1 MAPASYEPLAM
12 SVGPDDVHLLASV
25 RAVLA
30 RWLDG
35 ARWPGEDAGRIVA
48 ATNEAVT
55 AVALAARAGTRPGG
69 DPDSAPDADPATI
82 RIDGTVLRTASGEA
96 VEVRVTHERAV
107 PRPGTPVEELTVT
120 GPPPPGPD
128 HDVLAVLVALVPTV
142 VRRRTVHG
150 DALVLR
156 SAPVRR

>member
-1 MAPASYEPLAM
+1 MAPAPYEPLTM
-12 SVGPDDVHLLASV
+12 SVGHDDVHLLASV

-35 ARWPGEDAGRIVA
+35 ACWPDEEAGRIVA

-55 AVALAARAGTRPGG
+55 AIALAARAGTGPDG
-69 DPDSAPDADPATI
+69 DPVPGPGPATI
-82 RIDGTVLRTASGEA
+82 RIDGAVLRTASGEA
-96 VEVRVTHERAV
+96 VEVRVAHERAV
-107 PRPGTPVEELTVT
+107 PRPGTPVEEVTVT

-142 VRRRTVHG
+142 VRRRTAAG